1 MKLLEL
7 LPPHWHGADRVTVMM
22 LQVLAAL
29 LPVIAVCTW
38 VLGPGALLNVIFAV
52 LACLALEAI
61 ALKLRGHPLAGF
73 LKDGSATVTGVLL
86 ALALPPAVPWWVS
99 LSACL
104 FAIVF
109 AKHLYGGIGYNVFN
123 PAMAGYAVIL
133 IAFPQHLA
141 TWPTPAAP
149 PDLAAAW
156 AAFLGVPASGGTGV
170 DIVSAA
176 TPLDGIKYQLG
187 QMRTMREI
195 MSDPDSTWL
204 ASRGWVW
211 INLSALAGGLW
222 LLRLRVIRWQIP
234 VAMLG
239 SMGLLYTLA
248 YLADSATHVPPL
260 LGLFSGGAMLGAFF
274 IATDPVSAATTPR
287 GRLIYAAGIGTLAFS
302 IRQWGAYP
310 DGIAFAVLLMNMAV
324 PLIDRY
330 TLPRVYGHEH

>member
-1 MKLLEL
+1 MKLLRL
-7 LPPHWHGADRVTVMM
+7 LPPHWHGADRVTVIM

-29 LPVIAVCTW
+29 LPMIAVYTW
-38 VLGPGALLNVIFAV
+38 VLGPGVVLNVIFAV
-52 LACLALEAI
+52 LGCIMLEAM
-61 ALKLRGHPLAGF
+61 ALKLRGRPLTGF
-73 LKDGSATVTGVLL
+73 LSDGSATVTGVLL
-86 ALALPPAVPWWVS
+86 ALALPPIVPWWVT

-141 TWPTPAAP
+141 TWPAPGAP
-149 PDLAAAW
+149 PDLASAW
-156 AAFLGVPASGGTGV
+156 TAFTGGTPGSV
-170 DIVSAA
+170 GPDMVSGA

-195 MSDPDSTWL
+195 MNDPDSAWL

-211 INLSALAGGLW
+211 INLAALVGGLW
-222 LLRLRVIRWQIP
+222 LLRRGVIRWQIP
-234 VAMLG
+234 AAMLG
-239 SMGLLYTLA
+239 SMGVLYTLA
-248 YLADSATHVPPL
+248 YLADSATHIPPL

-287 GRLIYAAGIGTLAFS
+287 GRLIYAAGIGAIAFS

-330 TLPRVYGHEH
+330 TLPRAYGHEH